1 MNVIGKN
8 LKKYREAT
16 GLSQQELANC
26 IAVTRQTIS
35 NWERGVSLPDIDTV
49 LLLAKEFHV
58 EAVDILYN
66 ERPRTEFQLGKPSRI
81 KCTCFWGS
89 LFFITIVI
97 NAVLIPWLYANRI
110 YNVRCV

>member
-8 LKKYREAT
+8 LKKNIGEAT

-49 LLLAKEFHV
+49 LLLAKKNFMSKRL
-58 EAVDILYN
+58 I
-66 ERPRTEFQLGKPSRI
+66 
-81 KCTCFWGS
+81 
-89 LFFITIVI
+89 FFTMSVQELSF
-97 NAVLIPWLYANRI
+97 N
-110 YNVRCV
+110 